1 MSEGQFK
8 HIENKIKEA
17 EKLIIIGGS
26 SGGIEAMFLIL
37 EKLKS
42 TFSIPIVLV
51 LHRSQNIDN
60 SLTEIFNYK
69 TNLVVKE
76 ADEKDELKVRHLYIA
91 PPNYHLLIESDGS
104 LSLDVSEKVLFSRP
118 SIDVSFESAA
128 RAYGPNLTAVLLSG
142 ANMDGSKGLQKVKL
156 LGGEIFIQDPKEAAV
171 NFMPQKAIDITQT
184 KNIFTCE
191 EIAKK
196 LNEL

>member
-1 MSEGQFK
+1 MA
-8 HIENKIKEA
+8 ENKIKEA

-76 ADEKDELKVRHLYIA
+76 ADEKDELKERHLYIA

>member
-1 MSEGQFK
+1 MA
-8 HIENKIKEA
+8 ENKIKEA